1 MSPDA
6 RPGREVVL
14 RLSEV
19 GRVFPGPPPTRVL
32 SDVTLDV
39 HRGEYVAVVGPSGSG
54 KSSLMN
60 ILGLLDT
67 PSEGTYVL
75 DGNETGRLD
84 DDERSELRGRTIGFV
99 FQDFHGLPH
108 LTATENAA
116 MAQLYSGVPRRT
128 RIRDAREA
136 LTRVGLAHRLDA
148 EPTTLS
154 GGERQRVAIARALAC
169 SPAVLLCDEPTG
181 NLDSENTLNVLDLF
195 DELHAAG
202 LTLLVVTHDPVTA
215 SRAHRSITLRD
226 GRVRSD
232 KDTHRATT

>member
-1 MSPDA
+1 MSPEA
-6 RPGREVVL
+6 APPHEAVL
-14 RLSEV
+14 ELSGV

-32 SDVTLDV
+32 SNISLDV

-54 KSSLMN
+54 KSTLMN

-67 PSEGTYVL
+67 PSEGTYLL
-75 DGNETGRLD
+75 DGHDTGHLN
-84 DDERSELRGRTIGFV
+84 DDERSQLRGRTVGFV

-116 MAQLYSGVPRRT
+116 MAQLYSGVPRRK
-128 RIRDAREA
+128 RLRDAREA
-136 LTRVGLAHRLDA
+136 LTLVGLAHRLDA

-181 NLDSENTLNVLDLF
+181 SLDSENTLNVLDLF
-195 DELHAAG
+195 DQLHTAG
-202 LTLLVVTHDPVTA
+202 LTLLVVTHDPLTA
-215 SRAHRSITLRD
+215 ARAHRTITLRD
-226 GRVRSD
+226 GHVESD
-232 KDTHRATT
+232 EVASHATT

>member
-1 MSPDA
+1 MSTEDRPRPD
-6 RPGREVVL
+6 VVL
-14 RLSEV
+14 SLRGI

-32 SDVTLDV
+32 SNVTVDVA
-39 HRGEYVAVVGPSGSG
+39 RGDYVAVVGPSGSG

-67 PSEGTYVL
+67 PSEGTYLL
-75 DGNETGRLD
+75 DGNETGRLN
-84 DDERSELRGRTIGFV
+84 DDERSGLRGRTIGFV

-116 MAQLYSGVPRRT
+116 MAQLYGGVPRRK
-128 RIRDAREA
+128 RLSDAREA

-154 GGERQRVAIARALAC
+154 GGERQRMAIARALAC
-169 SPAVLLCDEPTG
+169 SPSVLLCDEPTG

-195 DELHAAG
+195 DQLHAAG
-202 LTLLVVTHDPVTA
+202 LTLLVVTHDPLTA
-215 SRAHRSITLRD
+215 SRAHRRITLRD
-226 GRVRSD
+226 GRVQSD
-232 KDTHRATT
+232 EDTRHATR